1 MGRGILQLAAQKER
15 RCTPVFVAG
24 AATGVAAL
32 AGTAAFVGAGAA
44 LFAAREAR
52 RVRDAPPAPLYS
64 EDELLRAV
72 HESGLHDRGE
82 PRIDCSEVKGAI
94 GSSRWSEGPDPDLFV
109 MCLRHILYESKP
121 IFRHCAPEPSFT
133 KRGRVVLRAVTSKLS
148 ILISTVSVNERA
160 QLLCR
165 LTPLLRLRGAPL
177 FRRDLRN
184 VLLQHLRNSP
194 LNDPTP
200 NGGVVAASIAAVR
213 YITSAIQLPTPD
225 DPNDRITLMRIWNLR
240 AAHVVNRANNVPF
253 ESRFN
258 SDLRMQLRQ
267 LKVGSP
273 ELDIAARICG
283 GLFYGAHGMS
293 ETSPSPSPARGLPDA
308 LSRIDE
314 GLMSVVWRM
323 APEWLSMD
331 RTKQEGWM
339 RVRDLL
345 LATAVTHH
353 IGYEPEWW
361 GWVFARVVSDL
372 KSNPRADVFPLH
384 VLLMELNEPM
394 VATEYSP
401 AKRAAGPQ
409 QRPASIKYSG
419 AYSDVFEAAARG
431 DEDAFAMLLS
441 VMRHANAPRE
451 LADHVMRV
459 LSTVAVGREYGVCA
473 SLHRSLAQGA
483 VGRLPE
489 RREPMTNTSPSS
501 VWWGRGE
508 NEASEAYKQAIH
520 TVIQTGSTEEI
531 EALRALLDPNED
543 AMLPL
548 PSALVGVAREFLDS
562 PLPGMIRM
570 GVSTG
575 RAINATTMDLAP
587 DRRVLQMLTQEDT
600 RDLAFPSM
608 LMRRVEELLF
618 AAKQVDALEAQL
630 FPEPEMELRVRR
642 MSTNEYM
649 SRLSYGVLVERRE
662 EVQRGQPGLVGVTWD
677 ARVPRLLG
685 NVWQID
691 GIPLTYEGRNVVKI
705 GGREVRLGTPSHA
718 QWVRGLEVSRAL
730 AANALAGA
738 FPAAPAAPAAADVA

>member
-44 LFAAREAR
+44 LLAAREAR

-72 HESGLHDRGE
+72 RESEREDRGE
-82 PRIDCSEVKGAI
+82 PRIDCRDVKGAI

-121 IFRHCAPEPSFT
+121 IFRHCADEPYFT
-133 KRGRVVLRAVTSKLS
+133 KRGRVVLRAVTAKLS
-148 ILISTVSVNERA
+148 ILISTGAVNERA

-177 FRRDLRN
+177 FRRDLRH
-184 VLLQHLRNSP
+184 VLVQDLQSP

-200 NGGVVAASIAAVR
+200 NGGVVAASVAAVR
-213 YITSAIQLPTPD
+213 YAASAIQRRAPD
-225 DPNDRITLMRIWNLR
+225 DPKDRITLMRIWNLR
-240 AAHVVNRANNVPF
+240 AAHVVNRANSVPF
-253 ESRFN
+253 DSRFN
-258 SDLRMQLRQ
+258 IDLRVQLQQ
-267 LKVGSP
+267 LKLGSP

-308 LSRIDE
+308 SSRIDE
-314 GLMSVVWRM
+314 GLMSAVWRM

-331 RTKQEGWM
+331 RTKQEGWL

-361 GWVFARVVSDL
+361 GWVFARVVADL
-372 KSNPRADVFPLH
+372 KRNPKADDFPLRE
-384 VLLMELNEPM
+384 LLGELAQPI
-394 VATEYSP
+394 VGTGYSAT
-401 AKRAAGPQ
+401 KRAREPQ

-431 DEDAFAMLLS
+431 DADAFAMLLS
-441 VMRHANAPRE
+441 VLRQTNAPLD
-451 LADHVMRV
+451 LAQHVMLV
-459 LSTVAVGREYGVCA
+459 LSNVAVGREYGVCA
-473 SLHRSLAQGA
+473 SLHRSLALGP
-483 VGRLPE
+483 VGRLPD
-489 RREPMTNTSPSS
+489 RPQPKTNGSPSS

-508 NEASEAYKQAIH
+508 NEAIDAYKQAIN
-520 TVIQTGSTEEI
+520 TVIQTGRTEEI
-531 EALRALLDPNED
+531 EALRALLDTSED
-543 AMLPL
+543 VMLPI

-562 PLPGMIRM
+562 SLPGMIRM

-600 RDLAFPSM
+600 RDLAYPSM
-608 LMRRVEELLF
+608 LLRRIEELLF

-642 MSTNEYM
+642 METNEYM
-649 SRLSYGVLVERRE
+649 SRLSYGVLVERPVERME
-662 EVQRGQPGLVGVTWD
+662 GPPSVPPPVPAVVTWD
-677 ARVPRLLG
+677 ARVPRLVG
-685 NVWQID
+685 KVWQINE
-691 GIPLTYEGRNVVKI
+691 IPLTYEGENIVKM
-705 GGREVRLGTPSHA
+705 GDRKVRLGTPSHA
-718 QWVRGLEVSRAL
+718 QWVRGLEVSRSL
-730 AANALAGA
+730 AENALAGE
-738 FPAAPAAPAAADVA
+738 FPAAADVA

>member
-24 AATGVAAL
+24 AASGVAAL

-72 HESGLHDRGE
+72 HESELHDPSV
-82 PRIDCSEVKGAI
+82 PRIDCSNVQGAI
-94 GSSRWSEGPDPDLFV
+94 GSSRWSEGTDPDLFV

-121 IFRHCAPEPSFT
+121 IFRHCAPEHSFM
-133 KRGRVVLRAVTSKLS
+133 KRGSVVLRAVTAKLS
-148 ILISTVSVNERA
+148 ILISTGAVNERA
-160 QLLCR
+160 KLLCR

-177 FRRDLRN
+177 FRRDLRL
-184 VLLQHLRNSP
+184 VLVRDLQSP

-200 NGGVVAASIAAVR
+200 NGGVVAASMAIVR
-213 YITSAIQLPTPD
+213 YATSAIIQRRAPD

-240 AAHVVNRANNVPF
+240 AAHVVNRANNAHF
-253 ESRFN
+253 DSRFN
-258 SDLRMQLRQ
+258 IDLSVQLGQ

-293 ETSPSPSPARGLPDA
+293 ETSPSPSHARGLPDA

-314 GLMSVVWRM
+314 GLMSAVWSM

-331 RTKQEGWM
+331 RTKQEGWL
-339 RVRDLL
+339 RVRDLM

-361 GWVFARVVSDL
+361 GWVFARVVADL
-372 KSNPRADVFPLH
+372 KRNPGADAFPLRE
-384 VLLMELNEPM
+384 LLSELARPI
-394 VATEYSP
+394 VGTGYSP

-409 QRPASIKYSG
+409 QRPESIKYSG
-419 AYSDVFEAAARG
+419 AYFDVFEAAARG
-431 DEDAFAMLLS
+431 DADAFAMLLS
-441 VMRHANAPRE
+441 VMRSENPPSE
-451 LADHVMRV
+451 LSDHVMRV
-459 LSTVAVGREYGVCA
+459 LSNVAVGREYGVCA
-473 SLHRSLAQGA
+473 SLHSSL
-483 VGRLPE
+483 VGRLPD
-489 RREPMTNTSPSS
+489 RPEPITNTSPSS
-501 VWWGRGE
+501 VWWGQGE
-508 NEASEAYKQAIH
+508 NEATEAYKQAIH
-520 TVIQTGSTEEI
+520 TVIQTGRTDEI
-531 EALRALLDPNED
+531 EALRALLDPSED

-562 PLPGMIRM
+562 SLPGMIRM

-608 LMRRVEELLF
+608 LMRRIEELLF

-642 MSTNEYM
+642 MRTSDYM
-649 SRLSYGVLVERRE
+649 SRLSYGVLVERTE
-662 EVQRGQPGLVGVTWD
+662 GLQTGQLGPAGATTWD
-677 ARVPRLLG
+677 ARVPRLIG

-691 GIPLTYEGRNVVKI
+691 GIPLTYEGGNVVKM

-730 AANALAGA
+730 AANALDGA
-738 FPAAPAAPAAADVA
+738 FPAAPAPPAATDVA